1 MRQAARVL
9 EVYKELR
16 VALGAK
22 KSASEILAC
31 AASLVELFSIEE
43 GVPVFDDSTGRT
55 PPSMLPLDSA
65 IADGG
70 WRILANDWGW
80 MDWETDYDCAGIR
93 PSHGLQL

>member
-1 MRQAARVL
+1 MRQSAIVL

-16 VALGAK
+16 VTLSTK

-43 GVPVFDDSTGRT
+43 GVPLFDDHAGRT
-55 PPSMLPLDSA
+55 PPSMLPLDAA

-80 MDWETDYDCAGIR
+80 MDWETDYECAGTK
-93 PSHGLQL
+93 PSLALQL